1 MKKYLNSPVT
11 KNFIIYGAT
20 NALASGLPLLL
31 LPFLT
36 DYLSPADMAM
46 VAIFQLFFNFLQPFI
61 GLNGSALSSVVFYS
75 KTKEEFAHH
84 RSSIVWLIFLSAI
97 SVVLI
102 LLPFKELIFEYTGL
116 QLKWIA
122 VLIVFI
128 FFDKFN
134 EFLLAYWRLENK
146 AWLFA
151 IWRLLRVS
159 LELLLSI
166 VIVLNYNS
174 SWEGRAE
181 GIVFSGILVGCIAL
195 FIILSHNNWK
205 LGFRKNEI
213 LEILKFGIPFIP
225 HVLGGVI
232 ISYADL
238 LFIRNMVGEEATG
251 LYSVGYQVG
260 LIIGLIQNSFNQA
273 WVPWFYSKLNDLSSE
288 WNTKLVKLTYLYFAA
303 LILIA
308 TFLYL
313 GAPLIFSVFI
323 DDRYVI
329 AQSFVGWVAF
339 GFAINGM
346 YKMVVNYLIYLKLT
360 KMISKVTF
368 FVGALNLILN
378 YVLIKQNGAIGAAQA
393 TAISFLTEFV
403 IIWFLS
409 AKHFPMNWRLNK

>member
-1 MKKYLNSPVT
+1 M
-11 KNFIIYGAT
+11 IYGAT

-36 DYLSPADMAM
+36 NYLSPTDMAM

-61 GLNGSALSSVVFYS
+61 GVNGTALSSVVYYS
-75 KTKEEFAHH
+75 KSKEEFSHH
-84 RSSIVWLIFLSAI
+84 RSSIIWLIVLSGI
-97 SVVLI
+97 SMVLI
-102 LLPFKELIFEYTGL
+102 LLPFKDLIFDYTGL

-122 VLIVFI
+122 VLVVFI

-151 IWRLLRVS
+151 IWRLLRVV
-159 LELLLSI
+159 LELILSI
-166 VIVLNYNS
+166 GIVMNFDS
-174 SWEGRAE
+174 TWEGRAD
-181 GIVFSGILVGCIAL
+181 GIVISGILVGIIAL
-195 FIILSHNNWK
+195 LIILSHNKWK
-205 LGFRKNEI
+205 LKFKKLEI

-273 WVPWFYSKLNDLSSE
+273 WVPWFYSKLSDLSKE
-288 WNTKLVKLTYLYFAA
+288 WNTRLVKLTYLYFAT
-303 LILIA
+303 ILLLA
-308 TFLYL
+308 FGLYL
-313 GAPLIFSVFI
+313 VAPLLFSVFI
-323 DDRYVI
+323 DDRYII
-329 AQSFVGWVAF
+329 AQSFVGWIAV

-346 YKMVVNYLIYLKLT
+346 YKMVVNYLIFLKLT
-360 KMISKVTF
+360 RIISKITF
-368 FVGALNLILN
+368 FVGSLNLVLN
-378 YVLIKQNGAIGAAQA
+378 YILIKENGAIGAAQS
-393 TAISFLTEFV
+393 TAISFFVEFV
-403 IIWFLS
+403 LIWYLS
-409 AKHFPMNWRLNK
+409 AKYFPMNWRLNK